1 MSGSVQDWLVM
12 GIMFAGAPALAL
24 ARRWDAV
31 AAGETLPRACGP
43 VPAPQPEPKPEITA
57 APRPAAPTP
66 ALAPAPAFLRLGRVD
81 EGMDAERRSRRRQ
94 GLIRA
99 GY

>member
-1 MSGSVQDWLVM
+1 M
-12 GIMFAGAPALAL
+12 GIMFAGTPALVL

-43 VPAPQPEPKPEITA
+43 APAPKPEPVREPVA
-57 APRPAAPTP
+57 APLPIP
-66 ALAPAPAFLRLGRVD
+66 APAPVPAFLRLGRVD
-81 EGMDAERRSRRRQ
+81 EYADAERRSRRHE
-94 GLIRA
+94 GLVRA

>member
-1 MSGSVQDWLVM
+1 MSASVQGWLVM
-12 GIMFAGAPALAL
+12 GLMFAGTPALIL

-43 VPAPQPEPKPEITA
+43 AP
-57 APRPAAPTP
+57 APRPEPARQPLALPLPLPAP

-81 EGMDAERRSRRRQ
+81 EGMDAERRARRHE
-94 GLIRA
+94 GFVRA